1 MVPPTAP
8 RQYNRGAVQTARR
21 GTRGVGLALEVFWG
35 SGSPFSWRVL
45 LALEYKQVPYES
57 RLLQFAKQE
66 HKSPQMLRM
75 NPRGR
80 VPVLRDGDYVVFESL
95 ACLADLDRKYPE
107 PPLFGRSAE
116 DTGTIMRVICE
127 YQAYAEPSLNQIIQA
142 AFLGNI
148 EERAEEITRAMH
160 VVAGEARTIEGRLST
175 SQWLVGDA
183 PSVADLV
190 VFPGIM
196 LLRRALEKR
205 EAGELRSRFLP
216 METTYPALARWI
228 GRVEALPGYQRTY
241 PPHWREG
248 APRG

>member
-1 MVPPTAP
+1 MVPPTVP
-8 RQYNRGAVQTARR
+8 HQYNPGAARGNGRR
-21 GTRGVGLALEVFWG
+21 AGLALEVYWG

-45 LALEYKQVPYES
+45 LALEYKRVPYES
-57 RLLQFAKQE
+57 RPLQFAKQE
-66 HKSPQMLRM
+66 HKSSQMLRL

-95 ACLADLDRKYPE
+95 ACLGYLDRKYPD

-116 DTGTIMRVICE
+116 DAGTILRVICE
-127 YQAYAEPSLNQIIQA
+127 YQAYAEPALNQIVQA

-148 EERAEEITRAMH
+148 EERAEEITRAAH
-160 VVAGEARTIEGRLST
+160 IVGGEARTIEGRLSA
-175 SQWLVGDA
+175 SEWLVGTE
-183 PSVADLV
+183 PSAADFV

-205 EAGELRSRFLP
+205 EAGDLRSRFLP
-216 METTYPALARWI
+216 MENTYPAIARWI
-228 GRVEALPGYQRTY
+228 ARFELLPGYDRTY